1 MKSKIAECF
10 NRSAATYDQSC
21 ELQERANFHLIEFL
35 KPHRTAF
42 NKVSDLGCGTGN
54 SIKHSLNALACDEIF
69 AVDFSKTLLKTA
81 QNKTEDKKIIFINQD
96 FEKKIF
102 KANSLDLIYSN
113 MSFQWCKNISHLF
126 NTLSKQLAKH
136 GILAFS
142 CVLEGTY
149 PELYLKNKFHTSDR
163 ILNMLEKNGFKLLSY
178 ETDTIT
184 LKFDNLM
191 ETLKSI
197 KRVGASVKTYD
208 KQTKGLITL
217 NQLKEKYQVLE
228 NKLIY
233 KIGYFIAKKAHEN

>member
-1 MKSKIAECF
+1 
-10 NRSAATYDQSC
+10 
-21 ELQERANFHLIEFL
+21 
-35 KPHRTAF
+35 
-42 NKVSDLGCGTGN
+42 
-54 SIKHSLNALACDEIF
+54 
-69 AVDFSKTLLKTA
+69 
-81 QNKTEDKKIIFINQD
+81 
-96 FEKKIF
+96 
-102 KANSLDLIYSN
+102 
-113 MSFQWCKNISHLF
+113 
-126 NTLSKQLAKH
+126 
-136 GILAFS
+136 
-142 CVLEGTY
+142 VLEGTY